1 MKNNKWKRIKE
12 TTEKSFDFMNKS
24 ELQSSFEDIL
34 NETIDQWKE
43 NDDKDSLDMA
53 EQGEAWKDDYINDPE
68 WGLVASTMRDMKKYV
83 HRSDTG
89 MSGNFADIRLDWE
102 REHED
107 VSLDEVVEMID
118 NGEINDITNEFR
130 SWSVDWYFRAFGT
143 YNLKYNWGEFISNE
157 VAEMDYERERDSEVD
172 E

>member
-1 MKNNKWKRIKE
+1 
-12 TTEKSFDFMNKS
+12 
-24 ELQSSFEDIL
+24 
-34 NETIDQWKE
+34 
-43 NDDKDSLDMA
+43 
-53 EQGEAWKDDYINDPE
+53 
-68 WGLVASTMRDMKKYV
+68 
-83 HRSDTG
+83 